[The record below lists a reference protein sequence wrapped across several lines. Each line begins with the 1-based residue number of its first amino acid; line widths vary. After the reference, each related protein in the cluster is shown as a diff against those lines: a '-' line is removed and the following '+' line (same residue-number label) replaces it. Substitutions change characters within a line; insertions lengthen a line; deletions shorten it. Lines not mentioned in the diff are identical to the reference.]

1 LRAMHFLRARLF
13 ACILLTWQRIAALL
27 PPEQNG
33 VGRFSTDPE
42 TIATQV
48 AAWFGSDASEL
59 ASMARAA
66 KALGR
71 PDATARIV
79 RDLAALMDEGSA
91 DARARERERELAR
104 SSSSSASSSAY
115 DLAHLVAGDAVKMA
129 THARAEA
136 GRLAALTAGWL

>member
-1 LRAMHFLRARLF
+1 MFCVCVHPADVATYRAA
-13 ACILLTWQRIAALL
+13 
-27 PPEQNG
+27 QNG

-42 TIATQV
+42 AIATQV
-48 AAWFGSDASEL
+48 AAWFGRDAAEL

-79 RDLAALMDEGSA
+79 RDLAAVMDEGSA

-104 SSSSSASSSAY
+104 SSSSGGSAY